1 MMYFLPESGS
11 LIRGVS
17 VDDSNSTTNV
27 IFSNMSDN
35 KMIGQ
40 KNHLTANSSKRKN
53 EESNSNLRSVN
64 SPVPFPPPSISL
76 PDTPSLQ
83 NQNDHFEGNNRLM
96 DTQQIQTD
104 FRMNPSPLN
113 PFTYNS
119 QNSYNGVQHP
129 YLSHG
134 ANAQPMMMH
143 SNTIHHPSHRTDS
156 WQMLS
161 PRRSNS
167 IEKLSISNE
176 NIRYHHQV
184 GC

>member
-1 MMYFLPESGS
+1 MIYFLPESGS

-27 IFSNMSDN
+27 IFSNMSEN

-40 KNHLTANSSKRKN
+40 KTHLTPNSSKRKN

-96 DTQQIQTD
+96 DTQQIQTG

-134 ANAQPMMMH
+134 ANTQPMMMH

-156 WQMLS
+156 RQILS
-161 PRRSNS
+161 PRRTNS
-167 IEKLSISNE
+167 IEKLSFSNE
-176 NIRYHHQV
+176 NIQYHHQV